1 MTIFQVIFEAL
12 ESLAANK
19 MRSSLTIL
27 GIIIGVASVIAMVS
41 LGRGVQYE
49 VNSQLS
55 GTGANQITVFGF
67 PDPEIRNP
75 QPLTLEDAQA
85 LENQLV
91 SSGVRAVAAYVQGNG
106 TITFGSET
114 STSSIYGVTANFG
127 QVNYLDLTEGSF
139 ITEQHQA
146 GQSAVAVIGPRLA
159 KKLFNR
165 ERGIVGEL
173 VRVEGQPY
181 RVIGVLES
189 KGGGG
194 GLSLTSTDDALLIP
208 LSTARLRLAPRQHR
222 SEVDALTVDIATAE
236 QVDSAT
242 IAVEQVLRVRHR
254 TPVGLDDFTVFVS
267 QDLLD
272 ALNQVTGVLTI
283 FLGGVAAISL
293 VVGGIGIMNIML
305 VSVTERTREIGLRKA
320 LGARKRDI
328 LIQFLVESALLSLF
342 GGLIGIA
349 LGWLI
354 GFVVGLIAAS
364 NGAPITAQVGLDAIL
379 LATLFSSA
387 IGIFFGFYPANRAAN
402 LQPVEALRSE

>member
-55 GTGANQITVFGF
+55 GTGANQITVFPF
-67 PDPEIRNP
+67 PDPEVRNP

-85 LENQLV
+85 IESQLA
-91 SSGVRAVAAYVQGNG
+91 SAGVRAVAAYVQTSG

-114 STSSIYGVTANFG
+114 STSSIYGVTPNFG
-127 QVNYLDLTEGSF
+127 SVNNLDLTEGTF
-139 ITEQHQA
+139 ISEQHQA
-146 GQSAVAVIGPRLA
+146 GQSAVAVIGSRLA
-159 KKLFNR
+159 KRLFNR

-181 RVIGVLES
+181 RIIGVLKS
-189 KGGGG
+189 KGGG
-194 GLSLTSTDDALLIP
+194 GLSLTSTDNALLVP
-208 LSTARLRLAPRQHR
+208 LSTARQRLAPRNHR

-236 QVDSAT
+236 QVDSAI
-242 IAVEQVLRVRHR
+242 IAMEQVLRVRHR

-283 FLGGVAAISL
+283 FLGGVAGISL